1 MCNSLRITQLS
12 NSYITDNNERTKNKN
27 IVQIS
32 ANDDITQQSGNK
44 CIPSH
49 GRIMPGL

>member
-12 NSYITDNNERTKNKN
+12 NSYITDNNERTKNNN

-32 ANDDITQQSGNK
+32 ENDEITQQSGNK
-44 CIPSH
+44 GIPSH
-49 GRIMPGL
+49 GLIMPGL